1 MDRSL
6 RVPIWNISPAMVP
19 LTKAEILTALSR
31 ALDLVEGQP
40 PGHAVRTCWIA
51 MRLAGELGLGE
62 AERDALYFAAL
73 VKDSGCS
80 SNAVRIQ
87 SIFGA
92 DELVAKGAV
101 KTVDW
106 TNPIANAIY
115 GLRYVERGQGLAT
128 RLRGLQRAAREKD
141 VMREVTEARCTRGAE
156 IARLLG
162 FSPLVSDAIRDL
174 DEHWDGRGAP
184 RGLKGDQTGIVA
196 RVLGLAQT
204 LEVFVTNF
212 GVGEAFRMLERRRG
226 RWFEPALVAACAGFR
241 DDAEFWRAHA
251 ARAEAVTLEIPV
263 AAAAQTV
270 VDAEIDSICEA
281 FAQIVDAKSSF
292 TAEHS
297 TRVTGYAVE
306 LGRAYGF
313 APGRLRTLRRA
324 ALLHDVGKLGVSNGI
339 LEKPGRPTDA
349 EFDTIRLHPRFTWEI
364 LSPIRGFSRL
374 ADLAAA
380 HHERL
385 DGRGYW
391 RGWDACQ
398 LDLDMRILAVAD
410 VFDALSA
417 DRPYRGAMTMP
428 EVFAILDRE
437 SGVGLDAD
445 CVDVLRETYLD
456 GARPLGLAA

>member
-1 MDRSL
+1 M
-6 RVPIWNISPAMVP
+6 PP

-51 MRLAGELGLGE
+51 MRLARELGLSD
-62 AERDALYFAAL
+62 AESDAVYFAAL

-87 SIFGA
+87 AIFGA
-92 DELVAKGAV
+92 DELAAKAAV

-106 TNPIANAIY
+106 TNPMANALY

-128 RLRGLQRAAREKD
+128 KVRGLKRALGEKD
-141 VMREVTEARCTRGAE
+141 VMREVTEVRCTRGAE

-162 FSPLVSDAIRDL
+162 FDALVSDAVRDL
-174 DEHWDGRGAP
+174 DEHWDGKGAP
-184 RGLKGDQTGIVA
+184 RGLKGEETGIVA

-212 GVGEAFRMLERRRG
+212 GVGDAFRMLENRRG
-226 RWFEPALVAACAGFR
+226 RWFDPALVDACRAFR
-241 DDAEFWRAHA
+241 SDGEFWRAHA
-251 ARAEAVTLEIPV
+251 MRTEARTLEIPI

-270 VDAEIDSICEA
+270 ADAEIDSICEA
-281 FAQIVDAKSSF
+281 FASIIDAKSSF

-306 LGRAYGF
+306 LGRCFGF
-313 APGRLRTLRRA
+313 APERLRTLRRA

-339 LEKPGRPTDA
+339 LEKNGKLTDA
-349 EFDTIRLHPRFTWEI
+349 EFDAVKRHPRHTWEI
-364 LSPIRGFSRL
+364 LSPIRGFARL

-391 RGWDACQ
+391 RGRGADE

-417 DRPYRGAMTMP
+417 DRPYRGAMP
-428 EVFAILDRE
+428 IERVFGILDEE
-437 SGVGLDAD
+437 SGRALDAG
-445 CVDVLRETYLD
+445 CVAALKERYLE
-456 GARPLGLAA
+456 AALPMAA